1 MVAVLERV
9 IEVRRHRKLKP
20 AFWIVLVA
28 ALLLLMTACGGYGA
42 SGAKQPNPT
51 QTQPGQASA
60 SLTLTVQ

>member
-28 ALLLLMTACGGYGA
+28 ALLLLMTACGGYGG
-42 SGAKQPNPT
+42 SGAKQPNLPP
-51 QTQPGQASA
+51 QIGQASA